1 MNNAQVNPDF
11 DEVKRWKKALLN
23 FSRCRRQE
31 SFMNYSG

>member
-11 DEVKRWKKALLN
+11 DEVKRWKKALL
-23 FSRCRRQE
+23 E